1 MGLGYLFQKAEP
13 KKMAGPADK
22 AGGSEKA
29 KPGGPKKPEG
39 NNKSCVATTK
49 NEKEQRDLKARAS
62 EVMGR

>member
-1 MGLGYLFQKAEP
+1 MFQKAEP
-13 KKMAGPADK
+13 KKKMAGPADK
-22 AGGSEKA
+22 TGGSEKA

-49 NEKEQRDLKARAS
+49 NEKEQRDRKARAS